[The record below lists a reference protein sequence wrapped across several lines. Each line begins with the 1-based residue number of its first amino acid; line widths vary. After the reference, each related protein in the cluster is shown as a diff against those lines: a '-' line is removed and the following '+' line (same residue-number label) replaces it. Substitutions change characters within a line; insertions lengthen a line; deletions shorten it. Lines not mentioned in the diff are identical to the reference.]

1 MELSYWKTGV
11 DLLRQ
16 TLRCREIDKHLSDR
30 TELTVD
36 EMHCLGVLFLERPS
50 CVKNLSDF
58 LGLSSTRTS
67 KILLSLERQGSVT
80 RTLDSADH
88 RKEQISLT
96 DEGKAVAEKILSLY
110 TEIGN
115 ALSLYGDSALRFAW
129 QLWNTPQSAK
139 QVESD

>member
-16 TLRCREIDKHLSDR
+16 TLRCREIDKHLSDK

-50 CVKNLSDF
+50 CVKNLSEF
-58 LGLSSTRTS
+58 LGLSPTRTS
-67 KILLSLERQGSVT
+67 KILLSLERRGSVT
-80 RTLDSADH
+80 RTHDSADH

-96 DEGKAVAEKILSLY
+96 DEGKTVAEKIPSLY

-129 QLWNTPQSAK
+129 QLWNTSHANNRI
-139 QVESD
+139 EGE

>member
-11 DLLRQ
+11 NLLRQ
-16 TLRCREIDKHLSDR
+16 TLRCREIDKHLSDK
-30 TELTVD
+30 TELSID

-50 CVKNLSDF
+50 CVKNLSEF
-58 LGLSSTRTS
+58 LGLSPTRTS
-67 KILLSLERQGSVT
+67 KILLSLERRGSVT

-96 DEGKAVAEKILSLY
+96 EEGKTEAEKILSLY

-129 QLWNTPQSAK
+129 QVWHTSQANNR
-139 QVESD
+139 VEGE

>member
-16 TLRCREIDKHLSDR
+16 TLRCREIDKHLSDK

-50 CVKNLSDF
+50 CVKNLSEF
-58 LGLSSTRTS
+58 LGLSPTRTS
-67 KILLSLERQGSVT
+67 KILLSLERRGSVT
-80 RTLDSADH
+80 RTHDSADH

-96 DEGKAVAEKILSLY
+96 DEGKTVAEKILSLY

-129 QLWNTPQSAK
+129 QLWNTSHANNR
-139 QVESD
+139 VEGE